1 MNMIGFAPTS
11 ARRRFLAW
19 LSIALILTLAAAS
32 LCTAHAAEAPAAT
45 DAASETET
53 VTEPATETETAASG
67 GGFTA
72 AIKNFFLETVGK
84 RWCVF
89 FCSMIPIIEL
99 RGAIP
104 MGAAFGLPWWQ
115 TFLISVV
122 GNMLPVPFILLFINA
137 ILKWME
143 GCRVKLFNKIAG
155 WLLRK
160 AEKNREKI
168 EKYAFWG
175 LAIFVGVPLPGTGA
189 WTGSLVGAVIHLK
202 FWKALLSALIGVLAA
217 GVVMT
222 MISYG
227 VAAIL

>member
-45 DAASETET
+45 DAASETKT

-202 FWKALLSALIGVLAA
+202 FWKALLSALSGVLAA